1 MRGSARAL
9 LVCGTLITAGLG
21 GAAPA
26 AASAAVP
33 SCSVTFEGT
42 VSNQWNNPANWST
55 GKVPGPKSDVCIT
68 KASPT
73 ATGKIDVHSLQVGTG
88 TSVDFGGNATASVTI
103 SDILISDG
111 TVLLDGRLS
120 APKIDNA
127 FALAGA
133 GTLASPGNATITSP
147 ALSSTGLI
155 GALFGTLRLTDDP
168 LQLRSGTLTSGIL
181 QVVDGTL
188 ILNGD
193 ISSIAAGQIQLV
205 GLPNRI
211 ENKNG
216 GNALASLSSI
226 GQNGVLGVDGGGSL
240 AVNGNLV
247 SQGHLRVG
255 INESGGAM
263 TVGGSFTQTSTGTFT
278 VHFGS
283 KLSIGGT
290 ATLGGSIDTLV
301 NGNCLPQDG
310 AIATA
315 MTFAARTGMFTTH
328 NAGFNVLYSPTSV
341 GVQYEGPPGN
351 PCS

>member
-1 MRGSARAL
+1 MRGSVKAL
-9 LVCGTLITAGLG
+9 LVCGALITAGLG

-26 AASAAVP
+26 VAGAAVP
-33 SCSVTFEGT
+33 SCSATFEGT
-42 VSNQWNNPANWST
+42 VSDQWNNPANWST
-55 GKVPGPKSDVCIT
+55 DKVPGPKSDVCIT
-68 KASPT
+68 KASPA

-88 TSVDFGGNATASVTI
+88 TSVDFGGTTTASVTI
-103 SDILISDG
+103 SDILINDG
-111 TVLLDGRLS
+111 DVLVRGTLS
-120 APKIDNA
+120 APTIDNA
-127 FALAGA
+127 FALGNS
-133 GTLASPGNATITSP
+133 GTPASPGNATITSP
-147 ALSSTGLI
+147 HLSSTGLI
-155 GALFGTLRLTDDP
+155 GALFGTLRLTDGP
-168 LQLRSGTLTSGIL
+168 LQLRNGTLTSGIL
-181 QVVDGTL
+181 QLIDGKL
-188 ILNGD
+188 ILSSD
-193 ISSIAAGQIQLV
+193 ISSIGAGEIQLV
-205 GLPNRI
+205 GPSNTI
-211 ENKNG
+211 ENRNG

-226 GQNGVLGVDGGGSL
+226 GQNGALSVDGGGSL

-255 INESGGAM
+255 FNESGGAM
-263 TVGGSFTQTSTGTFT
+263 TIGGSFTQTPTGTFT

-310 AIATA
+310 ATATA

-351 PCS
+351 PCG